1 MDQIHGAG
9 SGCGGPLQTLGS
21 ADVTWPLSTT
31 AARGSLSSFLSPPH
45 PQRSVL
51 WASSDLLLVL
61 VTATL
66 YIYTSK
72 QNSLRQKKDTTLG
85 WWLRVG
91 AEQTRGAPCPTGP
104 HLGCARLSQVTRPLV
119 TPFSALHLSHRRAHS
134 AGSISES
141 LELTHLS
148 SAAPYRPSTRDGQ
161 VEEGVSVAVPR
172 GDMDGSRSRV
182 TDISESCGGERACCG
197 GRGHRPSLGPC
208 ADSLLQGLT
217 SEPLLAFKLS

>member
-1 MDQIHGAG
+1 MVAEGGRGAD
-9 SGCGGPLQTLGS
+9 SGCTVPHRAPPWLCTAVPSHS
-21 ADVTWPLSTT
+21 ATCD
-31 AARGSLSSFLSPPH
+31 
-45 PQRSVL
+45 
-51 WASSDLLLVL
+51 
-61 VTATL
+61 
-66 YIYTSK
+66 
-72 QNSLRQKKDTTLG
+72 
-85 WWLRVG
+85 
-91 AEQTRGAPCPTGP
+91 
-104 HLGCARLSQVTRPLV
+104 
-119 TPFSALHLSHRRAHS
+119 ALLSHRRAHG